1 MKLRLAWI
9 LPVIALAGCAADPVS
24 TAPVAQRV
32 SETQIASPPSGD
44 PVLWPSD
51 APAIHAKQAIL
62 IDARTGETLYQ
73 KFADTRVQVASTQKI
88 LTALLVVERGNLDQ
102 LITIKPIDT
111 MVEPTKL
118 YVKSGQSYPRR
129 SLLAGLMVHSE
140 NDAAA
145 ALARDHSGSVPAFS
159 EAMNRRAWE
168 LGARN
173 SRFLNPHGLPAPQ
186 YSTAR
191 DMARIA
197 FRVYRQPP
205 LRQLMNLQSYT
216 FVYSTGRTKHL
227 SATNKLLARSS
238 IFNGMKT
245 GYTIAAGKC
254 LISSASVN
262 GRDLIF
268 LQYGSR
274 MQYIFNDAETM
285 LQWGMSRGTPV
296 FPSFAATH

>member
-1 MKLRLAWI
+1 MKLRFVWI
-9 LPVIALAGCAADPVS
+9 LPVIALAGCATDPVS
-24 TAPVAQRV
+24 TAPVAQRA
-32 SETQIASPPSGD
+32 SETLVAAPPSGD

-51 APAIHAKQAIL
+51 APPIHARNAIL
-62 IDARTGETLYQ
+62 IDAKTGETLYQ
-73 KFADTRVQVASTQKI
+73 KFADTQVQVASTQKL
-88 LTALLVVERGNLDQ
+88 LTALLVVEKGNLDQ
-102 LITIKPIDT
+102 LITIKSVDT

-118 YVKSGQSYPRR
+118 YMKAGQVYPRR
-129 SLLAGLMVHSE
+129 TLLAGLIVKSE

-145 ALARDHSGSVPAFS
+145 ALARDHSGSVSAFS

-168 LGARN
+168 LGARR

-197 FRVYRQPP
+197 FRAYRQPS

-227 SATNKLLARSS
+227 TATNKLLARSS

-245 GYTIAAGKC
+245 GYTNAAGKC
-254 LISSASVN
+254 LIASASVN

-268 LQYGSR
+268 LQYGSK

-285 LQWGMSRGTPV
+285 LHWGMSRGTPV
-296 FPSFAATH
+296 FPSFASTY